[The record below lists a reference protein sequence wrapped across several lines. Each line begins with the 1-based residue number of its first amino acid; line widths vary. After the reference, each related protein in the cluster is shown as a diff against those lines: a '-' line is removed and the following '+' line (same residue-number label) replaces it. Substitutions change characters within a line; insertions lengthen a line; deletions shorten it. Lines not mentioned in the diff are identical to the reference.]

1 MCQRHPY
8 LAPLSALLALKELL
22 RPVSLDV
29 HHDEALGVQQS
40 SFFPLMPGTL
50 RALRGS
56 RDAPDEKL
64 VGKLDDGE
72 LVNSEL
78 VDSQQQLNLHTLSFY
93 S

>member
-1 MCQRHPY
+1 MYIMTKPWG
-8 LAPLSALLALKELL
+8 SS
-22 RPVSLDV
+22 SL
-29 HHDEALGVQQS
+29 G
-40 SFFPLMPGTL
+40 FFPLMPGTL

-78 VDSQQQLNLHTLSFY
+78 VDSHQKLNLHTLSFY

>member
-1 MCQRHPY
+1 
-8 LAPLSALLALKELL
+8 
-22 RPVSLDV
+22 
-29 HHDEALGVQQS
+29 
-40 SFFPLMPGTL
+40 MPGTL

-56 RDAPDEKL
+56 RDAPHEKL

-78 VDSQQQLNLHTLSFY
+78 VDSHQKLNLYTLSFY

>member
-1 MCQRHPY
+1 
-8 LAPLSALLALKELL
+8 
-22 RPVSLDV
+22 
-29 HHDEALGVQQS
+29 
-40 SFFPLMPGTL
+40 MPGTL

-78 VDSQQQLNLHTLSFY
+78 VDSQQQLNLQTLSFY